1 MRSKETCMTTTV
13 PQWTGREI
21 RALREARRM
30 SIRAFAAHLGVSE
43 RMVSKWESGG
53 ETIRPRTVNQAA
65 LDTSLA
71 TCNAETRT
79 RFERL
84 AGGRATHVDGA
95 LPSSAARHL
104 VRHPIDGKLMTLI
117 EPGPWKTS
125 TGETLWLAGYY
136 IDVLPTTCG
145 DYSQFVAATGHRPP
159 SQWPDGTY
167 PPSMADTPVQVAWTD
182 AQAYVTWASK
192 HLPTAVQWDRAA
204 DGDEGMVPGHL
215 PEWCATPRGARRH
228 ESPSGSNT
236 QGSPTF
242 RCVVSVE
249 EMLALLAI

>member
-1 MRSKETCMTTTV
+1 MTTTV